1 MPSNTL
7 TKQDLENALERQTTV
22 LTESIRGLNANFN
35 ESQSKQNLVLDG
47 LADDMSKVKL
57 AVLDYLATD
66 RAVRNLVHELQAQ
79 GIKLDEKKIFAI

>member
-1 MPSNTL
+1 MDQPVTRTHLNGAVET
-7 TKQDLENALERQTTV
+7 
-22 LTESIRGLNANFN
+22 IRGDIREVITHFN
-35 ESQSKQNLVLDG
+35 ESQGKQNLMLED

-66 RAVRNLVHELQAQ
+66 RAVRNLVHELQSQ

>member
-1 MPSNTL
+1 MDQPVTQTHLAGAVKEIISHFNT
-7 TKQDLENALERQTTV
+7 
-22 LTESIRGLNANFN
+22 
-35 ESQSKQNLVLDG
+35 SQGEQNQHFDARFDAVKGQIED

-66 RAVRNLVHELQAQ
+66 RAVRNLVHELQSQ